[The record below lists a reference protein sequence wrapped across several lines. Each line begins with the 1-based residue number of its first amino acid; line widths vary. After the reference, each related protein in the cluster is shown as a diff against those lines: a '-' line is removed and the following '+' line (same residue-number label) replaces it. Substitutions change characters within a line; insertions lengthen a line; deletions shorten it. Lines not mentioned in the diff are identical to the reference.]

1 MKAEL
6 TTVEVAPAVPA
17 VIEDRV
23 VLELSIHEARVL
35 RALYGKSSEAH
46 GRSKVEFLSVLNE
59 MFPADY
65 TICYDGISSV
75 TIKGDF

>member
-17 VIEDRV
+17 VVEDRV

-35 RALYGKSSEAH
+35 RALFGKSTGSN
-46 GRSKVEFLSVLNE
+46 KVGFLSALNKL
-59 MFPADY
+59 FPDDCE
-65 TICYDGISSV
+65 ICYGGIESV
-75 TIKGDF
+75 TIKGES